1 MLSTA
6 AQTPFVAGGE
16 DRLLRRPPTS
26 AGDNQSRNE
35 SRNESRNGNRN
46 ETNNFVGGKNEA
58 WEEEENPPQHLQFEA
73 KMGEKS
79 EY

>member
-1 MLSTA
+1 LLSTA

-16 DRLLRRPPTS
+16 DGLLRRPPTS
-26 AGDNQSRNE
+26 AGDNQ

>member
-1 MLSTA
+1 LLSTA

-16 DRLLRRPPTS
+16 DGGLLRRPPTS
-26 AGDNQSRNE
+26 AGDNQ